1 MIQGKRMLLLV
12 ASRKD
17 LAGQNIAQT
26 LLSNYPLKQTKNFDN
41 KNLLYSGFI
50 RQKRIFLTIIN
61 EEITNSQNLTKQYQ
75 NLEFII
81 FLSRHSSISGKPT
94 FSVHTPGN
102 FSTADFGGLPKKLSI
117 APAEAM
123 KNALKALQ
131 LLRDASAKNFDVSYE
146 CTHHGPSLNIPSMF
160 VELGSSKTQWCDVKA
175 AEIVGHAAVS
185 AISKFK
191 KINNKTAVLG
201 IGGPHYNQKF
211 TKLALTSDTIFGHII
226 PKYQI
231 EHLTIDIVNE
241 CLQKTLEK
249 INYALLDWKG
259 IKGSDKPNLL
269 KILKDINLPYKKI

>member
-1 MIQGKRMLLLV
+1 MTQGKHMLLLV
-12 ASRKD
+12 ASKKD

-26 LLSNYPLKQTKNFDN
+26 LLTNYPFKQTKNLDN
-41 KNLLYSGFI
+41 KNPLYSGFI
-50 RQKRIFLTIIN
+50 RQKKIFLTIIN

-102 FSTADFGGLPKKLSI
+102 LNTADFGGLPKKISI

-123 KNALKALQ
+123 KNALKALE

-146 CTHHGPSLNIPSMF
+146 CTHHGPSLNTPTMF
-160 VELGSSKTQWCDVKA
+160 VELGSSKTQWCDPKA

-191 KINNKTAVLG
+191 INNKTAVLG
-201 IGGPHYNQKF
+201 IGGPHYNRKF
-211 TKLALTSDTIFGHII
+211 TKLALTTDTIFGHII

-231 EHLTIDIVNE
+231 EHLTADIINQ
-241 CLQKTLEK
+241 CIQKTLEK
-249 INYALLDWKG
+249 VDYAMLDWKG

-269 KILKDINLPYKKI
+269 KMLKDVNLAYKKI